1 MCESTIADSA
11 TTWTGTSTK
20 ACEVTT
26 GLLDTSVVI
35 DWHDPSVVAALPD
48 EMAISAITAAELAAG
63 PLLADSPIEAAKR
76 QSRLQEVESRFEP
89 LPFDGAAARS
99 YGLVV
104 AAVAGQRRQ
113 PRSRFADL
121 LIAATAH
128 ANRLDLY
135 SRNPDD
141 FTGLEDLVRV
151 VAV

>member
-1 MCESTIADSA
+1 MAA
-11 TTWTGTSTK
+11 
-20 ACEVTT
+20 

-35 DWHDPSVVAALPD
+35 DWHDPSIADKLPD
-48 EMAISAITAAELAAG
+48 DIAISAVTAAELAAG
-63 PLLADSPIEAAKR
+63 PLLATTPAEAARR
-76 QSRLQEVESRFEP
+76 QSRLQEVESLLEP
-89 LPFDGAAARS
+89 IPFDGRAARS

-104 AAVAGQRRQ
+104 AAVISAGRK

-128 ANRLDLY
+128 ANGLDLY

-141 FTGLEDLVRV
+141 FQGLADLVRV